1 VSSLQAAVPLPC
13 PPGAADCPQGTRA
26 GRGALSP
33 TKPTGFLC
41 PGSSSKEIKG
51 PVNRG
56 PPAVGMQHCAASEKR
71 KAGRLKA
78 QGVSRLGAQDSS
90 VVFLPL
96 MQGEYHFFLARSTS

>member
-1 VSSLQAAVPLPC
+1 
-13 PPGAADCPQGTRA
+13 
-26 GRGALSP
+26 
-33 TKPTGFLC
+33 
-41 PGSSSKEIKG
+41 
-51 PVNRG
+51 
-56 PPAVGMQHCAASEKR
+56 MQHCAASEKR